1 MDVNSIKNTYQFASW
16 PQVSKFSEGGWD
28 FNCRLGENSGYRFLN
43 RYPLSYPKSYEDIYE
58 GADPNVRISVKVLNC
73 DSYAGA
79 KEQLI
84 EHFSQCTAPR
94 LPQIKNQLSRDSMD
108 LAFGAYDGTCFA
120 ISAVRGSALIEISNI
135 GTQAVDLTGIYELLM
150 QTHEET
156 KK

>member
-1 MDVNSIKNTYQFASW
+1 MPVRK
-16 PQVSKFSEGGWD
+16 K
-28 FNCRLGENSGYRFLN
+28 SGYRFLD
-43 RYPLSYPKSYEDIYE
+43 RFPLSYPKSYEDIYE

-73 DSYAGA
+73 DSYAEA
-79 KEQLI
+79 KERLI
-84 EHFSQCTAPR
+84 EHFSQCTAPQ

-120 ISAVRGSALIEISNI
+120 ISAVRGSSLIEISNI